1 MHPEPEEHDEVITEI
16 RAVKRA
22 ISERHD
28 NDVDRLLQTLTAQE
42 QPAGRREDFDEF
54 LAAVPEREVEGTDR
68 LENPEPKN
76 R

>member
-1 MHPEPEEHDEVITEI
+1 MHPEPEELDKVITEI

-54 LAAVPEREVEGTDR
+54 LAAVPEREVEETDR
-68 LENPEPKN
+68 LE
-76 R
+76 